1 MAKMKKFFKKR
12 FDEETT
18 AESKLFFTGGF
29 KNKYYLHNDV
39 INIARFL
46 SIILPRKLEWK
57 KDNPHILVDR
67 IEILSDGVFNDNDLV
82 DIAAFGYTRGGTFK
96 TRNRLTIVGLG
107 KKQAKELKTLED
119 PCPPLEKKVE
129 QTKTEAD
136 FLKGSEG
143 EAEAKEKKKPNHT
156 RTLELDQ
163 RMLYAPQSNVGVLTF
178 DETGGYV
185 TIPDKFVIFTKQENE
200 DQETTENEGVK
211 MMRELQRS
219 KFKLDTQVDE
229 QEVELVTGVKVKE
242 KPLKKEFISFQS
254 SLRTVAEMA
263 EKVAAFQ
270 GITGKNSKVVNLFDK
285 IYGDDKAGEFV
296 GLMDCS
302 KFVPAELLPRSEY
315 VTKARY
321 RFITVIYHFERREL
335 MRWKRTMCRV

>member
-1 MAKMKKFFKKR
+1 MKKFFKKR

-18 AESKLFFTGGF
+18 PESKLFFTGGF

-67 IEILSDGVFNDNDLV
+67 IEILSDGIFNDNDLV

-96 TRNRLTIVGLG
+96 TRNKLTIVGLG

-129 QTKTEAD
+129 QTKTEDD
-136 FLKGSEG
+136 FLKGTDTEKD
-143 EAEAKEKKKPNHT
+143 EKEKKKPNHS

-185 TIPDKFVIFTKQENE
+185 TIPDKFVIFTKQDNE
-200 DQETTENEGVK
+200 DQETTTNEGVK

-229 QEVELVTGVKVKE
+229 QEVELVAGVKVKE
-242 KPLKKEFISFQS
+242 KPMKKEFISFQS
-254 SLRTVAEMA
+254 SLRSVAEMA
-263 EKVAAFQ
+263 EKVSGFHGVTA
-270 GITGKNSKVVNLFDK
+270 KNSKVVNLYDK
-285 IYGDDKAGEFV
+285 IYSEDTSREFSQI
-296 GLMDCS
+296 MDCS

-315 VTKARY
+315 ATKSRF
-321 RFITVIYHFERREL
+321 RFITVGYG
-335 MRWKRTMCRV
+335 